1 MSVGYFGRKI
11 ALSLLDTDD
20 SLIMRMKMS
29 EDCSIIQV
37 VLIDGSEYQI
47 HINQIEKGVLDSL
60 RENINE

>member
-20 SLIMRMKMS
+20 SLIMRIKMS

-47 HINQIEKGVLDSL
+47 HINQIKKGILDSL
-60 RENINE
+60 RENIK

>member
-1 MSVGYFGRKI
+1 
-11 ALSLLDTDD
+11 
-20 SLIMRMKMS
+20 MS

-60 RENINE
+60 RENIK

>member
-20 SLIMRMKMS
+20 SLIMIIKMS

-47 HINQIEKGVLDSL
+47 HINQIKKGILDSL
-60 RENINE
+60 RENIK

>member
-11 ALSLLDTDD
+11 ALSLLDTDN
-20 SLIMRMKMS
+20 SLIMRIKMS

-47 HINQIEKGVLDSL
+47 HINHIKKGILDSL
-60 RENINE
+60 RENIK